1 MCDVPVDAVFGALP
15 LLSNCFPHESLLWI
29 EDDWPKERKR
39 KGKSLREYL
48 SGMVRFLLEGASIT
62 SLTDALGA

>member
-1 MCDVPVDAVFGALP
+1 MCDVPVDAVFCALA

-39 KGKSLREYL
+39 KGEVIAGVPVRYGKIP
-48 SGMVRFLLEGASIT
+48 SGRGFHH
-62 SLTDALGA
+62 